1 MMSLSLSLSIYLF
14 HFLSSSGIYPYFDFS
29 TNFTHVIDSSGF
41 IIPFCCDCSLSSFLH
56 FDSSSFLYILPL
68 SPPPAYSSSPL
79 PIDSPSPIGL
89 PPSHPSRASDLLDDL
104 HLLGSEDN
112 DGSTEVIPLSSSPP
126 PPYHS
131 LPHEIL
137 DRASSLS
144 SVSVPA
150 VVSPVLPAVE
160 PVVSVVLP
168 VEPSDN
174 VPYGPEPLANVPYGP
189 APMG

>member
-1 MMSLSLSLSIYLF
+1 
-14 HFLSSSGIYPYFDFS
+14 
-29 TNFTHVIDSSGF
+29 
-41 IIPFCCDCSLSSFLH
+41 
-56 FDSSSFLYILPL
+56 
-68 SPPPAYSSSPL
+68 
-79 PIDSPSPIGL
+79 
-89 PPSHPSRASDLLDDL
+89 
-104 HLLGSEDN
+104 LLGSEDN